1 MCLCKD
7 ERNEEEKKSEE
18 TDLFTKYY
26 TEWRGGVETEES
38 YKTIPRFY
46 YKVAF
51 NICNWQY
58 FGTIK

>member
-1 MCLCKD
+1 MCFCKD
-7 ERNEEEKKSEE
+7 KRNEEEKKSEE

-26 TEWRGGVETEES
+26 TEWRGGVETDES

-51 NICNWQY
+51 DPWN
-58 FGTIK
+58 